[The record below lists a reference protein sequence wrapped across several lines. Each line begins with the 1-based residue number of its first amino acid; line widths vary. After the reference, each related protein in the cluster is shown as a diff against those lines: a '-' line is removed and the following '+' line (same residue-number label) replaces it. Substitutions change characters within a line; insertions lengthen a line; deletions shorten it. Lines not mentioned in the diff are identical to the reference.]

1 MKNITLITSILETPN
16 TKLSYAPVRSIY
28 TKEER
33 FVQTKYTIL
42 SVREKI
48 PNNKIILV
56 ECSPLSEEETKYFIE
71 NTDHFLNLYYDT
83 NREHIIPRVYSNSKS
98 MGEGIMTIF
107 ALFYIFENNICF
119 DNLFKISGRYWLNEN
134 FHYEDHEPN
143 KSSIKYIDNNVNNCL
158 TALYKLSYHTADKW
172 HYYLMNSN
180 DKFMTCTS
188 YEEIFAD
195 FMKTIDDN
203 EKKRIENKIGVS
215 GYISVDGFYIDT

>member
-1 MKNITLITSILETPN
+1 MIPVDILINILSYNCINKKYFYHYLQLCKNINIKKYEEITR
-16 TKLSYAPVRSIY
+16 KLS
-28 TKEER
+28 
-33 FVQTKYTIL
+33 F
-42 SVREKI
+42 KI
-48 PNNKIILV
+48 SNMT
-56 ECSPLSEEETKYFIE
+56 TKYFIE